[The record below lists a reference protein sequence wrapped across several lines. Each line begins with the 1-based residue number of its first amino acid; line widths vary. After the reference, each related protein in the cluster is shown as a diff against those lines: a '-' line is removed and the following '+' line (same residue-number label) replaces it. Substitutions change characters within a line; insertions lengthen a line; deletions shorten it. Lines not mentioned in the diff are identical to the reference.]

1 MFAFQ
6 HRSDNPQF
14 QPHAFLPITPSP
26 LSPRRHSQ
34 AIFNPFNQAHVPRS
48 FTNHPMNALEQ
59 EQAQKSNTRSV
70 ERRYRPE
77 LHATARG
84 ALAQKRRDI
93 FHRKVQNQREDKTW
107 ARRGEE
113 LERLDDR
120 NEWRK
125 WEMEALSLAP
135 VVNEDELDEVEGDA
149 QQQQL
154 SSEEADEIARME
166 EGELAALVEMLE
178 VQQAADMG
186 LSENLQADQ
195 DEHFGSDDEDYES
208 IFAGIESDVSHQPA
222 RQTVEGGSGGIAED
236 ETERMDLS

>member
-1 MFAFQ
+1 
-6 HRSDNPQF
+6 
-14 QPHAFLPITPSP
+14 
-26 LSPRRHSQ
+26 
-34 AIFNPFNQAHVPRS
+34 
-48 FTNHPMNALEQ
+48 MNAPDQ
-59 EQAQKSNTRSV
+59 QQTPKFSTRSV

-125 WEMEALSLAP
+125 WEREALSLAP
-135 VVNEDELDEVEGDA
+135 DVNEDEMDEVEGDA
-149 QQQQL
+149 QQL
-154 SSEEADEIARME
+154 PVEEADEIARME
-166 EGELAALVEMLE
+166 ERELAAMVEMME
-178 VQQAADMG
+178 MQEATNTDRVANQR
-186 LSENLQADQ
+186 ADQ

-208 IFAGIESDVSHQPA
+208 IFAGLASDVSLRPA
-222 RQTVEGGSGGIAED
+222 RQTVEQREGVTTEYEAEH
-236 ETERMDLS
+236 MDLS